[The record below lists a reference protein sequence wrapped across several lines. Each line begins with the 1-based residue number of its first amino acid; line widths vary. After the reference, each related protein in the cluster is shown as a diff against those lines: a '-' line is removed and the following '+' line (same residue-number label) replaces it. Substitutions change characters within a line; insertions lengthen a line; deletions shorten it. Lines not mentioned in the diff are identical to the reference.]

1 MERGNY
7 RGDMELQKETLEKG
21 SESEKRSEGARRK
34 LIYLLFKRNIGYN
47 YDIGCKYD
55 LSK

>member
-55 LSK
+55 LSN